1 MGFQLPS
8 SPGGTFVPR
17 DLPLVRD
24 HSRTVG
30 EAYREG
36 RAELS

>member
-1 MGFQLPS
+1 MAFGLPS

-17 DLPLVRD
+17 DLPLVGD

-30 EAYREG
+30 EA
-36 RAELS
+36 S